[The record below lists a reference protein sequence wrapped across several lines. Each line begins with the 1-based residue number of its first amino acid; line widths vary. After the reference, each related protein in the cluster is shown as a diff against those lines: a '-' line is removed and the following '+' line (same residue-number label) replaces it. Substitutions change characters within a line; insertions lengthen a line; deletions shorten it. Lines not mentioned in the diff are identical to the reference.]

1 MIAYLR
7 LSMCLISGLAVALLP
22 FEVGEICFR
31 SLVKSS
37 KTTVL
42 SLTSG
47 MMDTLE
53 YLRYGRDMH
62 MIPDKGTLITPIYPG
77 S

>member
-1 MIAYLR
+1 
-7 LSMCLISGLAVALLP
+7 MCFIPGIAVALLP

-37 KTTVL
+37 KTIVL

-53 YLRYGRDMH
+53 YLRYGGDMH
-62 MIPDKGTLITPIYPG
+62 MVSDKGTLITPIYPG